1 MLDRPGYTIRSTL
14 HEGFQTII
22 YRLQIP
28 TPPNSAI
35 LKLLKLEDPPL
46 EAIARLKHEYQIQ
59 KNFNDSGIVKAY
71 RIDTFDGRL
80 GLLLED
86 LGGISLKQIL
96 FSQKMSIASF
106 LNVAVQLVKALIS
119 VQQHQIIHKDIKP
132 ANIIINPT
140 SGIVK
145 LTDFS
150 IASVLIQETSQP
162 IAPDHIA
169 GTLAYISPEQT
180 GRINRTLDYRSD
192 FYSLGVTFY
201 EMLTGKLPFQSN
213 DPLEIIYC
221 HLSKQPVPMRELNS
235 EVPEAIAQIV
245 EKMMAKNADD
255 RYQTAAGIL
264 ADLQHCFDQLKTT
277 GKIEKKLMNLQYKY
291 DLVEAERCRMLGQT
305 YAAMELYDRAIQ
317 GAAENGYIEAEA
329 FANEIAA
336 KFYLELG
343 KKKIAKAYMTDAY
356 LGYDRSGDTAKAK
369 YLVRHYPDLIFA
381 TQKTVDN
388 SELTIAANSGIA
400 RTTSSTTSSR
410 ILDLV
415 SVMKASETI
424 QSEITSDNLPRTL
437 LHILLE
443 SAGAQKGCLILE
455 KNDRLF
461 VEAIDNG
468 QELREIVLQSIPIE
482 NSKDVPISLIDYVA
496 QTQQPTVL
504 HNLAAES
511 IYQTDPYIQQQ
522 QPKSAVCAPIFYQGK
537 LIGIFYLENN
547 LVTNAFTI
555 ARLELLEL
563 LASQVAIALKNARLY
578 ACEQEKSKQ
587 LQQSLEELQQTQV
600 QLAHQKEQ
608 YLGIFEAVTDGIYI
622 SDLETGKIV
631 EVNPAVLRIYG
642 YTYDEFVI
650 LSPTDYVHYDSLHLF
665 ASYLE
670 TLQADKHFHC
680 HAVNMRKD
688 GTLFDI
694 EVFAT
699 TCTYNGKRHGLAI
712 LRDISDRKRAEYVLQ
727 QQEAQYRS
735 IFEAANDG
743 LAICDLETSKFIDAN
758 PANCRM
764 YGYELEE
771 WLNLAPTDYIHPDSL
786 YLFGEFIQIV
796 QAGEDFCCEAVML
809 RKDGT
814 PLEVEVRATPYT
826 YNGKPHALCIVQDI
840 SDRKRAEQTLRQSE
854 QRFRNL
860 FQATPKI
867 ALQGYDRNRRV
878 IAWNRASELLYG
890 YTCEEAIGKQLETL
904 IIPPAMQTE
913 MIQAVE
919 NSLASGVPIPPEEID
934 LLRKDGSTVSVYSS
948 HIMLTNSA
956 GELEIYCIDIDLSD
970 RKKAE
975 NALRHSE
982 TQLAQQKQ
990 TLKAILNAA
999 PIWIWMTNLNG
1010 KMQFVNKT
1018 LCANVGI
1025 PVSRFIEAEHYREVL
1040 GEEIASN
1047 CIASDNACM
1056 AQETP
1061 HFSVELLPFVDEQIH
1076 YLEVTKAQIKDPQGQ
1091 KIGIIGLGVDA
1102 TDRTQA
1108 KFMLQEKNQHLE
1120 EALQELQ
1127 QAQTQL
1133 IQNEKMSALGNLVAG
1148 VAHEINNPIGF
1159 LNGSINNIEEYI
1171 QYIFEHLECYQRCY
1185 PEPMPAIEESAEN
1198 IDLEFL
1204 IEDFPKIFNS
1214 MKVAVDRIHN
1224 ISTSL
1229 RTFSRA
1235 DSDRK
1240 IACNIHEGIDSTLLI
1255 LKYRLKANEQRPEIK
1270 IVKQYGDL
1278 PLVECFS
1285 GQLNQVFMNILANAI
1300 DSIEESIHG
1309 RDFAEIKAN
1318 PNTITVTT
1326 EVGEDNQTVVIKI
1339 KDSGKGMSE
1348 EVKARIF
1355 NHLFTTKGVGKGTGL
1370 GLSISREIVE
1380 ETHEGS
1386 LICNSVL
1393 GEGTE
1398 FAIALPLGRSS

>member
-1 MLDRPGYTIRSTL
+1 MLDRSGYTIRSTL

-22 YRLQIP
+22 YRLHIS
-28 TPPNSAI
+28 TSPNSAI
-35 LKLLKLEDPPL
+35 LKLLKFEDPSL
-46 EAIARLKHEYQIQ
+46 EAISRLKHEYQIQ
-59 KNFNDSGIVKAY
+59 KNFNDYGIVKVY
-71 RIDTFDGRL
+71 SIDTFNGRL

-86 LGGISLKQIL
+86 FGGISLKQML
-96 FSQKMSIASF
+96 PTQKMSIATF
-106 LNVAVQLVKALIS
+106 LNVAVQLAKALIS

-150 IASVLIQETSQP
+150 MASVLIQEMSQP
-162 IAPDHIA
+162 IDPAQIE
-169 GTLAYISPEQT
+169 GTLAYMSPEQT
-180 GRINRTLDYRSD
+180 GRMNRTLDYRSD

-221 HLSKQPVPMRELNS
+221 HLGKQPVPVQELNS
-235 EVPEAIAQIV
+235 EVPDRIAQIV
-245 EKMMAKNADD
+245 EKMMAKNAED

-264 ADLQHCFDQLKTT
+264 ADLQPCFDRLKTT
-277 GKIEKKLMNLQYKY
+277 GKIEKKPMNLQYKY
-291 DLVEAERCRMLGQT
+291 DLAEAERCRMLGQT
-305 YAAMELYDRAIQ
+305 YVAMELYDRAIQ

-336 KFYLELG
+336 KFYLAIG

-356 LGYDRSGDTAKAK
+356 FSYDRCGATAKAK

-381 TQKTVDN
+381 TQKIADN
-388 SELTIAANSGIA
+388 SEQTIAANIGIA
-400 RTTSSTTSSR
+400 KTTSSKTSSK

-443 SAGAQKGCLILE
+443 SAGAQKGCLILA

-468 QELREIVLQSIPIE
+468 QELGDIVLQSTPIE
-482 NSKDVPISLIDYVA
+482 TSEDVPISLIDYVA
-496 QTQQPTVL
+496 KTQQPTVL

-511 IYQTDPYIQQQ
+511 SYQADPYIQRQ

-563 LASQVAIALKNARLY
+563 LASQVAIALKNASLY
-578 ACEQEKSKQ
+578 ACEQEKSKL
-587 LQQSLEELQQTQV
+587 LQQ
-600 QLAHQKEQ
+600 KE
-608 YLGIFEAVTDGIYI
+608 
-622 SDLETGKIV
+622 S
-631 EVNPAVLRIYG
+631 
-642 YTYDEFVI
+642 
-650 LSPTDYVHYDSLHLF
+650 
-665 ASYLE
+665 
-670 TLQADKHFHC
+670 
-680 HAVNMRKD
+680 
-688 GTLFDI
+688 
-694 EVFAT
+694 
-699 TCTYNGKRHGLAI
+699 
-712 LRDISDRKRAEYVLQ
+712 
-727 QQEAQYRS
+727 QYRS

-743 LAICDLETSKFIDAN
+743 LAICDLETYKFIDAN

-764 YGYELEE
+764 YGYEVEE

-786 YLFGEFIQIV
+786 YLFSEFIKTV
-796 QAGEDFCCEAVML
+796 KAGEDFCCEAVL
-809 RKDGT
+809 LCKDRSQ
-814 PLEVEVRATPYT
+814 LEVEVRGTPYT
-826 YNGKPHALCIVQDI
+826 YNGKPHALCIARDI
-840 SDRKRAEQTLRQSE
+840 SDRRQ
-854 QRFRNL
+854 
-860 FQATPKI
+860 
-867 ALQGYDRNRRV
+867 
-878 IAWNRASELLYG
+878 
-890 YTCEEAIGKQLETL
+890 
-904 IIPPAMQTE
+904 
-913 MIQAVE
+913 
-919 NSLASGVPIPPEEID
+919 
-934 LLRKDGSTVSVYSS
+934 
-948 HIMLTNSA
+948 
-956 GELEIYCIDIDLSD
+956 
-970 RKKAE
+970 AE

-1040 GEEIASN
+1040 GEEIASSY
-1047 CIASDNACM
+1047 ITSDTACL
-1056 AQETP
+1056 AQEHP
-1061 HFSVELLPFVDEQIH
+1061 YFSVETLPFVNGKIH
-1076 YLEVTKAQIKDPQGQ
+1076 SMEITKAQIKDTQGQ
-1091 KIGIIGLGVDA
+1091 TIGIIGLGIDA
-1102 TDRTQA
+1102 TERVQA
-1108 KFMLQEKNQHLE
+1108 KLMLQEKNQHLE
-1120 EALQELQ
+1120 QALQELQ

-1159 LNGSINNIEEYI
+1159 LSGSINHIAEYI
-1171 QYIFEHLECYQRCY
+1171 QYILEHLECYQKCY
-1185 PEPMPAIEESAEN
+1185 PDPLPTIQASAEE

-1204 IEDFPKIFNS
+1204 IEDFPKIFSS
-1214 MKVAVDRIHN
+1214 MKVAVDRIGN

-1240 IACNIHEGIDSTLLI
+1240 IYSNIHEGIDSTLLI

-1270 IVKQYGDL
+1270 IIKKYGEL

-1285 GQLNQVFMNILANAI
+1285 GQMNQVFMNILANAI
-1300 DSIEESIHG
+1300 DAIEESNHG
-1309 RDFAEIKAN
+1309 LTFAEIKAN
-1318 PNTITVTT
+1318 PHTIEVKT
-1326 EVGEDNQTVVIKI
+1326 EVVEDNQTVVIKI

-1348 EVKARIF
+1348 EVKARVF
-1355 NHLFTTKGVGKGTGL
+1355 EHLFTTKGVGKGTGL

-1380 ETHEGS
+1380 ETHGGS
-1386 LICNSVL
+1386 LTCHSVL

-1398 FAIALPLGRSS
+1398 FAIALFIGKKS